1 MTLADTSIQCEI
13 MSNLKAYFPEVRTRQ
28 LTVVGEEQMLV
39 CPSRYSL
46 RRVQQFDLDLVPDSL
61 IPEAMR
67 ELPLEDLVVWV
78 DPLDGTQSFIEGDFK
93 AVTTL
98 IGVSYRHQAAL
109 GVVHQVCS
117 SPPTTYWV

>member
-1 MTLADTSIQCEI
+1 
-13 MSNLKAYFPEVRTRQ
+13 MSNLKAYFPEVRARQ
-28 LTVVGEEQMLV
+28 LTVVGEEQLLV
-39 CPSRYSL
+39 SPSRYSL

-78 DPLDGTQSFIEGDFK
+78 DPLDGTQSFIEGDFN